1 VDLRDGEDT
10 NDSNKKH
17 GLLKYS
23 FFYREAVCKSSA
35 HRRSK
40 ALKSIHTY
48 IEWNHGAKLSQENV
62 KKIAQI

>member
-1 VDLRDGEDT
+1 MEKTLT
-10 NDSNKKH
+10 TT
-17 GLLKYS
+17 LKNMAFLSILFLYGGV
-23 FFYREAVCKSSA
+23 VCKSSA